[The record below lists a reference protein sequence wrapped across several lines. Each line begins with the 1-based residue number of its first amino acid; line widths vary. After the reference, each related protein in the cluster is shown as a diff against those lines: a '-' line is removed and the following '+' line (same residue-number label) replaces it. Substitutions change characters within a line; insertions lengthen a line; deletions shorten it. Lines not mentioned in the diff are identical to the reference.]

1 MGESRGALWRQRPG
15 PEDRGETIRQLYAG
29 DVAAFLADAVGAH
42 GTVFGGIRRL
52 LDAQAERL
60 SPIERDILTRMA
72 VEREPITLS
81 ELSASMAPAVG
92 GSMVIEAIETLRRR
106 SLLERAEGGATFTLQ
121 SMVLEYVTDRL
132 VETAADEIGRD
143 EVELLFEQPLIRAQ
157 AKDYVRQ
164 TQERL
169 IGIPILQRL
178 NAQEDQTGVERE
190 LLALLDGWRGRP
202 SAEQGFGP
210 GNAVNLLRL
219 LRGDLR
225 AMDLSRLSIR
235 QLY

>member
-1 MGESRGALWRQRPG
+1 
-15 PEDRGETIRQLYAG
+15 
-29 DVAAFLADAVGAH
+29 

-60 SPIERDILTRMA
+60 SPIERDILSRMA
-72 VEREPITLS
+72 VGREPISLS
-81 ELSASMAPAVG
+81 ELSASVAPAVG

-121 SMVLEYVTDRL
+121 SMVLEYITDRL
-132 VETAADEIGRD
+132 VETAADEIAGNQP
-143 EVELLFEQPLIRAQ
+143 ELLVEQPLIKAQ

-169 IGIPILQRL
+169 IGTPILQRM
-178 NAQEDQTGVERE
+178 NAQEDQPGVERQ

-202 SAEQGFGP
+202 F
-210 GNAVNLLRL
+210 
-219 LRGDLR
+219 
-225 AMDLSRLSIR
+225 
-235 QLY
+235 